1 MRDKSIKLITTFL
14 VLLFLSSISNFSAND
29 IRKNENFQ
37 INIKENQ
44 PKASKFWNLTG
55 SPILIDDSDPSKNW
69 SYTALN
75 YDWCSGSGSGAD
87 PYVIENV
94 TIDGQG
100 SGSCILIEN
109 SKVYFRIENCTV
121 FNSDKGIEL
130 NNVNNGSVFI
140 NNCSYNSGWGIYLF
154 GNSNNISNNYIS
166 NNYQAG
172 IYNNNG
178 NNNNISNNILENNR
192 NNGIQSGLVSYNIIS
207 NNTIKNSNFGINTY
221 GNYNYIFNN
230 NVEDSDQCALD
241 LQGNF
246 SLIYQ
251 NIVKSS
257 QRGIEITGS
266 NNNISSNVAFNNY
279 RWGILIG
286 HKFDS
291 RLTVNNTITK
301 NNISDCEYGIYLTKS
316 NNNFTENLMYGCGL
330 YIDLET
336 SIEEISSHYIDP
348 TNLVND
354 KPLYYYVNKSELN
367 QEDFNNAGQVILV
380 NCNDS
385 NISNL
390 NLINASVGLA
400 MYYCQNN
407 TISNN
412 TIDQNS
418 YYGIRLDYCDNNFI
432 LRNNGSN
439 NYYGIY
445 VRGNSNNISK
455 NFLTN
460 NECYGIRISGNLTT
474 VYDNYITGN
483 NFGISLGGFYN
494 NLSSN
499 SMNLCG
505 LHLFHFRVEIS
516 SHNIEK
522 SNLVNGKP
530 LYYYVNEN
538 NLGSA
543 DFLNGGQVIL
553 INCNNSIIS
562 DLDLSRGFCGI
573 SLYYCND
580 IEMLR
585 NDVSYNGYYGI
596 SLQESHF
603 NKISENN
610 ASNNENGIWLYQSNN
625 NTISGNIVRN
635 NYREIS
641 SLYTD
646 GSGIFLFE
654 SSGNIIE
661 KNYVTNNQYGINLM
675 STRYNIIHAN
685 TAHSNHYIGILLR
698 YSENCKIL
706 ENEVTYNANK
716 TWQLFTSWGGI
727 YLYQSSINVIEE
739 NNVSNNYYNGLTLNR
754 CYNNTIIKNL
764 LKNNT
769 EKGIEIRDN
778 LTPGYNIIYYNTFLE
793 NGLNAEDNG
802 TNNMWDNG
810 IIGNY
815 WDDYGGVDAN
825 DDSIGDTPYQIQGE
839 AGSVDNLPI
848 WDDGLDMPIVT
859 IYAPISQSVYGNTA
873 PTFNL
878 SIEGQNIDQIWYTL
892 DEGITN
898 ITCGTSGQINQTI
911 WDSLSDGTYTITF
924 YANTT
929 VGNLGFDSV
938 VVGKDNTAPEITINS
953 PSINQ
958 EFSATA
964 PTFDLSI
971 VEANLDT
978 IWYAL
983 DNGIIN
989 ITCETSG
996 QINQTLW
1003 DALPEGNVTIR
1014 FYASD
1019 SAGNIGFQDITVIKE
1034 ISQTPPPGI
1043 PGFDLLFL
1051 LGIISAITIIIIKK
1065 RVNHLN

>member
-1 MRDKSIKLITTFL
+1 MKSKLKKRASIII
-14 VLLFLSSISNFSAND
+14 VLGIFFATSSIYYSNPCLNAISKEKSTVYRDYFTLNRENLKISAVSGKIHIDN
-29 IRKNENFQ
+29 NWTAA
-37 INIKENQ
+37 
-44 PKASKFWNLTG
+44 KAAGICTG
-55 SPILIDDSDPSKNW
+55 EGTYSE
-69 SYTALN
+69 
-75 YDWCSGSGSGAD
+75 
-87 PYVIENV
+87 PYVIEDLE
-94 TIDGQG
+94 IDGEG

-140 NNCSYNSGWGIYLF
+140 NNCSYNIGWGLYLF

-172 IYNNNG
+172 IYFKNG
-178 NNNNISNNILENNR
+178 NYNNISNNVLENNQ
-192 NNGIQSGLVSYNIIS
+192 NNGIQCGGVSYSIIS
-207 NNTIKNSNFGINTY
+207 NNTVKNCNFGINSH
-221 GNYNYIFNN
+221 GNSNLIFNN

-241 LQGNF
+241 SQGNF
-246 SLIYQ
+246 SVIYK
-251 NIVKSS
+251 NTVKSS
-257 QRGIEITGS
+257 QRGIEIAGS
-266 NNNISSNVAFNNY
+266 NNNISSNVVFNNY
-279 RWGILIG
+279 RWGIRIG
-286 HKFDS
+286 WEFDS

-301 NNISDCEYGIYLTKS
+301 NNISNCKSGIYLAKS

-330 YIDLET
+330 YIEISGS
-336 SIEEISSHYIDP
+336 SIEEISSYYIDS

-354 KPLYYYVNKSELN
+354 KPIYYYVNKSELN

-390 NLINASVGLA
+390 HLINASVGLA

-412 TIDQNS
+412 AIDRNS

-439 NYYGIY
+439 NNYGIY

-455 NFLTN
+455 NILAN
-460 NECYGIRISGNLTT
+460 NEYYGIHIYGNLTT

-483 NFGISLGGFYN
+483 HFGISLGGFYN
-494 NLSSN
+494 NLSRN
-499 SMNLCG
+499 SMDLCG
-505 LHLFHFRVEIS
+505 LRLFHFRVEIS

-596 SLQESHF
+596 SLTESHF

-610 ASNNENGIWLYQSNN
+610 ASNNENGIYLYQSNN
-625 NTISGNIVRN
+625 NTISRNIVRN
-635 NYREIS
+635 NYREIGS
-641 SLYTD
+641 FYRE
-646 GSGIFLFE
+646 GSGIFLSE
-654 SSGNIIE
+654 SSGNTIE

-675 STRYNIIHAN
+675 ATRYNIIHAN
-685 TAHSNHYIGILLR
+685 TAHNNHYIGILLT

-716 TWQLFTSWGGI
+716 TWQFFISWGGI
-727 YLYQSSINVIEE
+727 YLYSSSINVIEE
-739 NNVSNNYYNGLTLNR
+739 NNVSNYYYNGLTLR
-754 CYNNTIIKNL
+754 SSYNNTIIKNL

-769 EKGIEIRDN
+769 EKGIEILYN
-778 LTPGYNIIYYNTFLE
+778 LVPGYNVIYYNAFLE

-802 TNNMWDNG
+802 LNNYWDNG
-810 IIGNY
+810 TKGNY
-815 WDDYGGVDAN
+815 WDDYTGLDADGN
-825 DDSIGDTPYQIQGE
+825 EIGDIPYNITGS
-839 AGSVDNLPI
+839 AGSQDNFPLMKYPFST
-848 WDDGLDMPIVT
+848 P
-859 IYAPISQSVYGNTA
+859 Q
-873 PTFNL
+873 
-878 SIEGQNIDQIWYTL
+878 EG
-892 DEGITN
+892 EGIP
-898 ITCGTSGQINQTI
+898 IELIILISVISGGAVI
-911 WDSLSDGTYTITF
+911 G
-924 YANTT
+924 
-929 VGNLGFDSV
+929 V
-938 VVGKDNTAPEITINS
+938 
-953 PSINQ
+953 
-958 EFSATA
+958 AT
-964 PTFDLSI
+964 L
-971 VEANLDT
+971 L
-978 IWYAL
+978 L
-983 DNGIIN
+983 
-989 ITCETSG
+989 
-996 QINQTLW
+996 
-1003 DALPEGNVTIR
+1003 IR
-1014 FYASD
+1014 S
-1019 SAGNIGFQDITVIKE
+1019 
-1034 ISQTPPPGI
+1034 
-1043 PGFDLLFL
+1043 
-1051 LGIISAITIIIIKK
+1051 K
-1065 RVNHLN
+1065 RKRKQ